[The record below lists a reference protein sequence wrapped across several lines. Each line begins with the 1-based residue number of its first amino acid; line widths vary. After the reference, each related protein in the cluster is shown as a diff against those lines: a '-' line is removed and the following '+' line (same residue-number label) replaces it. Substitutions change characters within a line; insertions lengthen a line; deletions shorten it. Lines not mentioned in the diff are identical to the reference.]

1 LHYFCDIRQE
11 KLDILVIKFH
21 TIKSKLL
28 FYFAIFLVIT
38 FTIIAANFW
47 FDQKK
52 EKIEQIALRLQSIN
66 LNTQI
71 INRLESEFFKD
82 EIINPQFYIT
92 GNSKYLK
99 QRDSLQI
106 QVRKALK
113 SLENNRETASFNI
126 NSKIDSIVAH
136 YSEYEQI
143 FTQLIH
149 LIKYRGFKDYGLE
162 GYMREAIHQVEDSGK
177 VHLPNHH
184 KLTVLM
190 IRRHEKDFILR
201 KQPFYINSLNKEVNK
216 LRRYVKTSVWPT
228 KVQYRLDGDL
238 QLYQELFIALAD
250 VEATIGYNND
260 QGIRQDLKVL
270 AENIKIKLD
279 HLNQVI
285 SVSSKALESQITFTL
300 FLIMT
305 ACLVLILILG
315 YTITRM
321 LSRPIHRLS
330 HSIGEVIQ
338 SNFAKNSKLLKL
350 DTKDEI
356 GMLSKDF
363 AYMLETV
370 HFTMDEIRQKSAKI
384 EEKQTLLMDS
394 LRYAKQIQQ
403 AILPETYEF
412 EEVFQDYFIIFSAQQ
427 VVSGDFYW
435 LHQRGHKT
443 FIAVVDCTGHGVPG
457 AFMSMIGNTLLHE
470 IVNEKN
476 LEEPALILEV
486 LHLEIRIA
494 LRQEQKKNDDGMD
507 IGLCLIED
515 IPEKP
520 NYRQVTFAGARRPL
534 LYTTVQAQPY
544 HSSNQNHT
552 ISAQSLSYQSHNVP
566 SLSSHNKVPIEEVV
580 EGKLF
585 TIKGTKR
592 SIGGLHRYEDRPF
605 TNQVVQLPKGTIL
618 YLTSDGYT
626 DQHNI
631 KREKFG
637 RHRLNELIGAVSH
650 LTLTQQKTALLNELN
665 RHMKDEVPQRDDIT
679 IVGVQV

>member
-1 LHYFCDIRQE
+1 M
-11 KLDILVIKFH
+11 
-21 TIKSKLL
+21 L

-52 EKIEQIALRLQSIN
+52 EKIEQIALQLQSIN

-82 EIINPQFYIT
+82 EIINVDFHVQ
-92 GNSKYLK
+92 GKSKYLS
-99 QRDSLQI
+99 QRDSLLT
-106 QVRKALK
+106 QVRFSLK
-113 SLENNRETASFNI
+113 SLENNPETASFNI
-126 NSKIDSIVAH
+126 KSKIDSIVNF
-136 YSEYEQI
+136 YNEYEGI
-143 FTQLIH
+143 FTQLVAIIRH
-149 LIKYRGFKDYGLE
+149 RGFKDYGLE
-162 GYMREAIHQVEDSGK
+162 GYMRAAIHQVEDSGK
-177 VHLPNHH
+177 VHLPDRH
-184 KLTVLM
+184 KVTVLM

-201 KQPFYINSLNKEVNK
+201 KQSRYIDSLNKEVKK
-216 LRRYVKTSVWPT
+216 LRAYVKTSVWPT
-228 KVQYRLDGDL
+228 RVKYRLDGDL
-238 QLYQELFIALAD
+238 QLYQELFMTLAEA
-250 VEATIGYNND
+250 EATIGYNND
-260 QGIRQDLKVL
+260 QGIQRDLKVL
-270 AENIKIKLD
+270 AKNIKVKLD
-279 HLNQVI
+279 KLNKVI
-285 SVSSKALESQITFTL
+285 LESSKNLEDRITFTL

-305 ACLVLILILG
+305 ACLVLIVILG

-330 HSIGEVIQ
+330 SSIGEVIQ
-338 SNFAKNSKLLKL
+338 SNFSKNSKLLKL

-403 AILPETYEF
+403 AILPEIYEF
-412 EEVFQDYFIIFSAQQ
+412 EEVFQDYFIVFMAQQ

-435 LHQRGHKT
+435 LHQRGKKN

-476 LEEPALILEV
+476 IEEPALILEV

-507 IGLCLIED
+507 ISLCLIED

-520 NYRQVTFAGARRPL
+520 NYRQITFAGARRPL
-534 LYTTVQAQPY
+534 LYSTTLAQPY
-544 HSSNQNHT
+544 FADTRAN
-552 ISAQSLSYQSHNVP
+552 AVEVESLSYQSHSVIGK
-566 SLSSHNKVPIEEVV
+566 SAKNKAPIEEVV
-580 EGKLF
+580 EGKLYN
-585 TIKGTKR
+585 IKGTKR
-592 SIGGLHRYEDRPF
+592 SIGGVHRYEDRPF
-605 TNQVVQLPKGTIL
+605 TNQVVQLPKGSTI

-626 DQHNI
+626 DQHNV
-631 KREKFG
+631 KREKYG

-650 LTLTQQKTALLNELN
+650 LPLTQQKTALINELE
-665 RHMKDEVPQRDDIT
+665 RHMGGEVPQRDDIT
-679 IVGVQV
+679 IVGIQI